1 VTDRLRNRIE
11 GHEGTRLVVY
21 DDATGKPIVPG
32 YTVVGHPTIG
42 KGRCL
47 DTKGIS
53 RAEAEHLF
61 DNDIASAIK
70 GAHSFH
76 FFPQLDEVRQEALVE
91 LVFNLGVGGVKGFRR
106 MLAALERRNFAEA
119 AAELLDSDWRKQ
131 VGEKRAMAL
140 ATMMSTGEYPEG
152 E

>member
-1 VTDRLRNRIE
+1 
-11 GHEGTRLVVY
+11 
-21 DDATGKPIVPG
+21 
-32 YTVVGHPTIG
+32 
-42 KGRCL
+42 
-47 DTKGIS
+47 
-53 RAEAEHLF
+53 
-61 DNDIASAIK
+61 
-70 GAHSFH
+70 
-76 FFPQLDEVRQEALVE
+76 
-91 LVFNLGVGGVKGFRR
+91 VKGFRR